1 MKPRTCQT
9 SKTSGASRY
18 VSRVCAQLSQ
28 IERVEAQRKMRK
40 SRKSVEA
47 QPGGNYPKIE
57 ARKLKLR
64 GVRDMAVEIK
74 KHQQAYQQ
82 LRRSKGKQ
90 TSRKH
95 GGGAEVDTTISE
107 SALVP
112 ERRTRH
118 NYLSIRLQDN
128 PQSQS
133 NWMNRHSREKNTGP
147 SSRATFESRVLS
159 NERTDVIPENA

>member
-1 MKPRTCQT
+1 
-9 SKTSGASRY
+9 
-18 VSRVCAQLSQ
+18 
-28 IERVEAQRKMRK
+28 MRK

-74 KHQQAYQQ
+74 KHQKVHQQ

-95 GGGAEVDTTISE
+95 GGGVEVDTTISE

-112 ERRTRH
+112 ERRT
-118 NYLSIRLQDN
+118 LSIHPITR
-128 PQSQS
+128 QS
-133 NWMNRHSREKNTGP
+133 P
-147 SSRATFESRVLS
+147 
-159 NERTDVIPENA
+159 IPI